1 MDDNRDDTE
10 QKKRERGGG
19 GGRVNRAV
27 VNERTR
33 GAGREKW
40 RGIMKARRGLIA
52 RRGEEGDNE
61 RDGEKGAEMASLCV
75 GKGTKGERGE
85 ERGLRER

>member
-1 MDDNRDDTE
+1 M
-10 QKKRERGGG
+10 ERNNEGEA
-19 GGRVNRAV
+19 RVNSEA
-27 VNERTR
+27 
-33 GAGREKW
+33 K
-40 RGIMKARRGLIA
+40 
-52 RRGEEGDNE
+52 GEEGDNE